1 MIMIHVT
8 DAEMEIIL
16 KILETYA
23 PKGEVWAFGSRHRG
37 THRKHSDLDLAV
49 VGDGCQTLSVIGNI
63 KEAFVDSILPYRVDV
78 LDYHTVSPSF
88 QKIID
93 ASYEVIFRS

>member
-1 MIMIHVT
+1 MIHVT
-8 DAEMEIIL
+8 DAEKEIIL
-16 KILETYA
+16 KILATYA
-23 PKGEVWAFGSRHRG
+23 PKGEVWAFGSRQRG

-49 VGDGCQTLSVIGNI
+49 VGDGCQTLSVIGSI
-63 KEAFVDSILPYRVDV
+63 KEAFEDSILPYRVDV